1 MIIRSA
7 DVSAFAPSTG
17 SFRWVTSHGRPTLDT
32 VAQVAGV
39 SRMTVSN
46 AYNRPDQL
54 SEVTR
59 ERILRIAAELGYP
72 GPDPAG
78 RSLRRR
84 RSGTVGMLLTERLPY
99 AFADPGMVS
108 FLHGVAAE
116 LGDAGFA
123 LLLLPT
129 EGNQDHALVRNAIVD
144 AFIVASLARDD
155 PAVADVVARRL
166 PIVTWG
172 NLRLPGVPQIGIDNA
187 RAAGSAARHLLE
199 LGHRRFAVVSFG
211 IDKSKQ
217 SRALAAA
224 EHDTHDL
231 VEAVDVPG
239 TYLAMRLRVAGF
251 LRALAEAGIGA
262 AEVTV
267 VDAGANN
274 RAAGEAVATELLAEG
289 IDRPTAVFAV
299 TDVLALGVLQAA
311 KARWIDV
318 PADLSVVGFDG
329 IEEAARSSPPLT
341 TVSQGLFEQGRS
353 AARVVLGE
361 VAEVPVKA
369 GRVVSEVVVRASTAA
384 PPSTPRIVTD
394 RRRPTS

>member
-1 MIIRSA
+1 MIICDA
-7 DVSAFAPSTG
+7 AVSGNAARTG
-17 SFRWVTSHGRPTLDT
+17 SFPRVTSHGRPTLDT

-54 SEVTR
+54 SEATR
-59 ERILRIAAELGYP
+59 ERILRVAVELGYP

-84 RSGTVGMLLTERLPY
+84 RAGTVGVLLTEQLPY
-99 AFADPGMVS
+99 AFADPGMIS

-116 LGDAGFA
+116 LGDAGHA

-129 EGNQDHALVRNAIVD
+129 EGNKEHALVRNAIVD

-172 NLRLPGVPQIGIDNA
+172 TLRLPGVPQVAIDNA
-187 RAAGSAARHLLE
+187 RAAAGAARHLLS
-199 LGHRRFAVVSFG
+199 LGHTRFAIVSFG
-211 IDKSKQ
+211 VDKTKQ

-224 EHDTHDL
+224 SPEILDV
-231 VEAVDVPG
+231 VESVDVPG

-251 LRALAEAGIGA
+251 LRTLKEAGVDPVD
-262 AEVTV
+262 VTV
-267 VDAGANN
+267 VDAGSNN
-274 RAAGEAVATELLAEG
+274 RAAGEAAALRLLAGEG
-289 IDRPTAVFAV
+289 ERPTAVFAV
-299 TDVLALGVLQAA
+299 TDGLALGVLQAA
-311 KARWIDV
+311 RSLPLQV

-329 IEEAARSSPPLT
+329 IEEAGRSSPPLT

-353 AARVVLGE
+353 AARVVLAE
-361 VAEVPVKA
+361 VAGAPVKA
-369 GRVVSEVVVRASTAA
+369 GRVVSEVVVRASTA
-384 PPSTPRIVTD
+384 PPRTVS
-394 RRRPTS
+394 